1 MSPLPVIA
9 AALAAILVAS
19 CAGPAAPPE
28 PVWKEPL
35 RQNIRTLGY
44 RNWIVVAD
52 ASFPAHSRRGVRVTF
67 LDAETPEVVDAVLQ
81 ILEETETLQ
90 PRVFVPREMRQIEN
104 QYAPGIEEFRPRLE
118 TALHGRIATE
128 LDQASLMTLLEDA
141 TRTLDVLV
149 LKTNTA
155 LPYTSVFLE
164 LQHGY
169 WDGEAEMILRGK
181 LKPSPPPEPY
191 RGPLTPVPAEGS
203 VPAAPAPAPAAPTSP
218 VDPLAVPATM
228 DVPAR

>member
-1 MSPLPVIA
+1 MSSVHAITC
-9 AALAAILVAS
+9 ALAGILLAS
-19 CAGPAAPPE
+19 CSGVRTPPE
-28 PVWKEPL
+28 PAWHQPL
-35 RQNIRTLGY
+35 RQNIKTLGY

-52 ASFPAHSRRGVRVTF
+52 ASFPAHSRRGVRVNF
-67 LDAETPEVVDAVLQ
+67 IDAEIPEVVDAVLK

-90 PRVFVPREMRQIEN
+90 PRVFLPREMRMVEN
-104 QYAPGIEEFRPRLE
+104 QFAPGIVDFRPKLE

-128 LDQASLMTLLEDA
+128 LDQAALMTLLEDA

-181 LKPSPPPEPY
+181 LKPSPQPEPF
-191 RGPLTPVPAEGS
+191 RGPPPPPPTEGR
-203 VPAAPAPAPAAPTSP
+203 PGAPPSTGQEL
-218 VDPLAVPATM
+218 DPQEQPKGKEASTL
-228 DVPAR
+228 